1 MADLPFEIPQQP
13 RAWLVGQ
20 AGVEHLATDE
30 GTTLL
35 GMAEPEQAR
44 NGRGV
49 GAAVGGQFQQ
59 PGRRTGLL
67 PSHHRGAAAEINGD
81 GARHGEGGQ
90 AAVECCPKLALK
102 KPPEMLTSSDLNP
115 KELAKRADSLI
126 RHSSNRYLTTVRI
139 AFRAKQRRFDD
150 FDGLLDDSMIKP
162 VQRAIIEL
170 SDEQD
175 QPDLLPG

>member
-1 MADLPFEIPQQP
+1 M
-13 RAWLVGQ
+13 
-20 AGVEHLATDE
+20 
-30 GTTLL
+30 
-35 GMAEPEQAR
+35 
-44 NGRGV
+44 
-49 GAAVGGQFQQ
+49 
-59 PGRRTGLL
+59 
-67 PSHHRGAAAEINGD
+67 
-81 GARHGEGGQ
+81 
-90 AAVECCPKLALK
+90 ECCPKLALK
-102 KPPEMLTSSDLNP
+102 KPSEMLASSDLNP